1 MLVADCGFVLQLPHQ
16 HVDKV
21 RVFDNDG
28 NLFKHVLEANA
39 GLLQT
44 GDAEIEEVKKR
55 EGGCRKDKWH
65 ELQCIDFIQQYI
77 NVGKGQDGDAI
88 GIPSN

>member
-1 MLVADCGFVLQLPHQ
+1 MLVADGGFVLHLPHQ

-28 NLFKHVLEANA
+28 NLFKHVLEADA

-44 GDAEIEEVKKR
+44 GDAEIEEVKKKGR
-55 EGGCRKDKWH
+55 E
-65 ELQCIDFIQQYI
+65 
-77 NVGKGQDGDAI
+77 DAERTNDMNCNALTSF
-88 GIPSN
+88 SNISMSEKVRMGML

>member
-44 GDAEIEEVKKR
+44 EDEIEKLKKGREDAE
-55 EGGCRKDKWH
+55 
-65 ELQCIDFIQQYI
+65 
-77 NVGKGQDGDAI
+77 
-88 GIPSN
+88 

>member
-1 MLVADCGFVLQLPHQ
+1 MLVADCGFVLQVPHQ

-44 GDAEIEEVKKR
+44 EDAEIEKVKKKKKGR
-55 EGGCRKDKWH
+55 E
-65 ELQCIDFIQQYI
+65 
-77 NVGKGQDGDAI
+77 DAERRNDMNYNASTSF
-88 GIPSN
+88 SNISTSEKVRMGML